1 MNVVKTVGLPMWRV
15 GMIAW
20 KRRLEKRLINF
31 IRKNIGT
38 WSLTVPKRAFPG
50 RSGAK

>member
-1 MNVVKTVGLPMWRV
+1 MNAVKTVGLPMWRV

-31 IRKNIGT
+31 IR
-38 WSLTVPKRAFPG
+38 SAHAFSI
-50 RSGAK
+50 RLSAWTF